1 MCPTDNE
8 ERAERQQTDES
19 LRAERDRADQSLEQE
34 QDTLEA
40 AADEVIGRA
49 RSRADEVLATARA
62 KTDRQATR
70 PPSNAPASR
79 SVQREREVAD
89 RALRAERADADAA
102 VRAERA
108 AHVTVLLNERAETDK
123 DLTSERARSDD
134 ALARR
139 DEFLATV
146 SHELRNVLSS
156 MVLMARLIADG
167 ALREN
172 QAEQIV
178 NYAQRIQRAGGR
190 MDRLIG
196 DLVDVASIEAG
207 VLAVTREPS
216 DAAQV
221 VTEAVSTFQAQAT
234 ATGLRLSSE
243 VISPI
248 SSIALDPARIL
259 QVLVNLLSN
268 AIKFTPAN
276 GSVSVRV
283 QASGDQLLFS
293 VSDTGL
299 GIAPDKLEAVFE
311 RFVQVER
318 NDRRGLG
325 LGLYISKCIVQG
337 HGGRI
342 WVESTLGVGS
352 TFHFTLPLT

>member
-8 ERAERQQTDES
+8 ESAERQQTDDS
-19 LRAERDRADQSLEQE
+19 LRAERDRADQSLEKE
-34 QDTLEA
+34 QDTIEA
-40 AADEVIGRA
+40 AADEVISRA
-49 RSRADEVLATARA
+49 RSRADDVLATARA
-62 KTDRQATR
+62 KNDRQPTR
-70 PPSNAPASR
+70 PPSNGPASR
-79 SVQREREVAD
+79 TVEREREAAD

-123 DLTSERARSDD
+123 DLNSERARSDD
-134 ALARR
+134 ALAMR

-156 MVLMARLIADG
+156 MVLMARLIAEG
-167 ALREN
+167 ALRES

-207 VLAVTREPS
+207 ALAVSRELS

-221 VTEAVSTFQAQAT
+221 VTEAVGTFQAQAVS
-234 ATGLRLSSE
+234 TGLCLSSE
-243 VISPI
+243 FLSPISPI
-248 SSIALDPARIL
+248 AFDPARIL

-276 GSVSVRV
+276 GNVTVRV
-283 QASGDQLLFS
+283 QAKGGQLLFS

-299 GIAPDKLEAVFE
+299 GIAADKLEAIFE
-311 RFVQVER
+311 RFVQVAR

-342 WVESTLGVGS
+342 WAESTLGVGS
-352 TFHFTLPLT
+352 TFHFTLPA